1 VCSRSDSADHWF
13 GLEALVAAKGESI
26 LHPGCVMRTKT
37 FVQLICLCALVNT
50 ALLWHLYP
58 AVGLASTSTLATL
71 AALALTAELMGF
83 LLPRGAKGS
92 ISFIPYVTTLL
103 LVPNASAL
111 VAIVGAGAI
120 AELSRQRN
128 LQKFL
133 FNCAQQ
139 ALTYGL
145 AITAYRLLGG
155 VSLFDL
161 QDLSVA
167 KATIAVGL
175 PMTVAYL
182 LVFAMNG
189 MLVCQVIA
197 LSSKS
202 RFLQVWRDNHIATIG
217 LDVLAIPLVF
227 AFAWIYAKFGPMIA
241 SVLWLPI
248 LGLRQLNTTNIELQQ
263 TNRELLEL
271 MVKSI
276 EARDPYT
283 SGHSRR
289 VKEYAVQIARLMGY
303 DATTVEKIGTAALLH
318 DVGKI
323 YDKYAPILS
332 KESRLTSEEWA
343 VIKEH
348 PVDGAN
354 LIATMTRLR
363 ELVPAVRHHHE
374 NWDGTGY
381 PEGLKG
387 MEIPLASRVIMF
399 ADTIDAMTTV
409 RPYRGPLKEA
419 DVRSEIVRC
428 RGKQFDPE
436 VADRLLTSDFWR
448 SLFPPTER
456 RTPTPR
462 FLSLISNASGS

>member
-1 VCSRSDSADHWF
+1 
-13 GLEALVAAKGESI
+13 
-26 LHPGCVMRTKT
+26 MRTKT
-37 FVQLICLCALVNT
+37 YVQIVCLS
-50 ALLWHLYP
+50 ALL
-58 AVGLASTSTLATL
+58 LAAFAWRILPPGASHSATTLWTLAV
-71 AALALTAELMGF
+71 LALTAELLGF
-83 LLPRGAKGS
+83 LLPRGAAAS
-92 ISFIPYVTTLL
+92 ISFVPYITTILL
-103 LVPNASAL
+103 APDSSAL
-111 VAIVGAGAI
+111 LAIGGAGLLAQ
-120 AELSRQRN
+120 LSKQRN
-128 LQKFL
+128 ALKFL
-133 FNCAQQ
+133 FNCSQQ
-139 ALTYGL
+139 VLSYAAALL
-145 AITAYRLLGG
+145 AYRALGG
-155 VSLFDL
+155 VSLFELRD
-161 QDLSVA
+161 STVA
-167 KATIAVGL
+167 EATLAIGM
-175 PMTVAYL
+175 PMTVAYFVAFAL
-182 LVFAMNG
+182 NGWLVSHVVA
-189 MLVCQVIA
+189 I
-197 LSSKS
+197 S
-202 RFLQVWRDNHIATIG
+202 RNANTWQVWRENNISTVS
-217 LDVLAIPLVF
+217 LDILALPMVF
-227 AFAWIYAKFGPMIA
+227 AFAWIYARFGPMIA

-289 VKEYAVQIARLMGY
+289 VKDYAVQIGRLMGY
-303 DATTVEKIGTAALLH
+303 NAADVEKIGTAALLH

-343 VIKEH
+343 IIKEH

-387 MEIPLASRVIMF
+387 TDIPLASRVIMF

-419 DVRSEIVRC
+419 DVRAEIVRC

-436 VADRLLTSDFWR
+436 IADRLLTSDFWK

-456 RTPTPR
+456 RVSTPR
-462 FLSLISNASGS
+462 FLSLISNVSGR